1 MRFFLYN
8 NWVNVQ
14 KSRKVER
21 KEDSRRQKKAT
32 RAGLPIH
39 IDIFLKKQSYTYLL
53 CEAS

>member
-14 KSRKVER
+14 KSSKIRANR
-21 KEDSRRQKKAT
+21 SLKETKKAT

-39 IDIFLKKQSYTYLL
+39 IDIFLKKQSYTYHL
-53 CEAS
+53 CDAS